1 MGEAQIILSHS
12 PESGLVAIAS
22 GEQYPWARTTL
33 AATLSR
39 LAGTRDRCR
48 GPCSPRSS
56 TAVLRRRKA
65 ALGRP
70 SRLGR
75 SNGEIFRRQALVSAP
90 HRRPVLPVADPLHA
104 ARPAHRSH

>member
-39 LAGTRDRCR
+39 LSGTRDRCR
-48 GPCSPRSS
+48 DPARRGRPRRSCAVARPRLAGHRDLGAATARSS
-56 TAVLRRRKA
+56 GAK
-65 ALGRP
+65 
-70 SRLGR
+70 
-75 SNGEIFRRQALVSAP
+75 
-90 HRRPVLPVADPLHA
+90 
-104 ARPAHRSH
+104 PA